1 MLLVPRPPQQR
12 PRRGP
17 LLQLL
22 LSLLLWE
29 LLPSSVSGAS
39 FFGENHLEMP
49 LDEALSEI
57 HVKLQIFT
65 AQSDAF
71 LLLLA
76 GPSDHLLVELRS
88 GRLKIQLVQRNEEI
102 ILQSPEELPLNDLG
116 THDVEV
122 MVADGQVSLTVDDL
136 FNSST
141 TATEAP
147 LEASYGIFVGGPGSL
162 HLSYLN
168 RASRPLRGCLQEA
181 SLNGMNLLA
190 RLTEGI
196 RDGCAAEFSASE
208 DEALG
213 FTGPRALAAF
223 PTWSTRDEGTLEFTL
238 TTRVKQAPLAY
249 QAGGPQG
256 DFIYLEISD
265 GHLRAIVEKGHGAVM
280 LHNSV
285 SVADGQ
291 PHEVRVHVDVHML
304 EISVDQY
311 PTRTSNRGVHSSL
324 EPQGS
329 LFLGGLDEEASRRL
343 REHRLGL
350 ASAVS
355 NVSLTGCLEDLI
367 INGERQGLQKA
378 LITRD
383 ITAGCGVP
391 EEEYE
396 DDAYEVYELPSTL
409 APDAW
414 TELEMPEPCQLEPGL
429 PPLFTNFTK
438 LLTLS
443 PLVVAEGGTAWLE
456 WRHVQPTLDLS
467 EAGIRQ
473 SQVLFAVTREAQHG
487 ELDFSIPGAQSRKKF
502 TLLDVVSR
510 KIRFIHD
517 GSEYPEDQVVL
528 EVTVMTQSMVPQCL
542 RQGQTYILP
551 IQVNPLNDPPRVVFP
566 HGSLMVILEHTQKA
580 LGPEIF
586 QAYDPDTSC
595 ESLTFQLIG
604 TQHLEGGT
612 VERNSRPGERVAE
625 FSCQELEA
633 GSLSYIHRG
642 GPSQDLLFRVTDSVD
657 TSPVAVLRV
666 VAIQPTVQIQ
676 NNTGLLVPQGS
687 SALISTANLSAET
700 NAVNQDV
707 SILYQLTGVLL
718 YGELQKQGATGASGG
733 DWRSVSSFYQRD
745 VEQGQVRYLST
756 DPQHHTQDTTE
767 KMMFEVQVGQK
778 TLANNTFLITI
789 KKADIHMLKLVPLLT
804 HNTRQEVLTTEQLEA
819 TLDEEVDPS
828 PTSFH
833 YEIVQAPRK
842 GNLRLHSMRLTDN
855 QGFTQE
861 DLQKGHVTYR
871 ATARASEEAEDS
883 FLFRVTAPPYSSPLY
898 TYPIRIG
905 GDPDAP
911 VLTNVL
917 LSVPEGGKGTISQDH
932 LFVRSLNSAN
942 YLYEVIEK
950 PRHGSLVWQGTGQG
964 SGSEST
970 PVTTFTNDDL
980 LLGRLVYQHDNS
992 ETTEDDIPFVAVRQG
1007 EGSGGMAWE
1016 EVRGVFRVAIQSMN
1030 DHAPVQTVSRVF
1042 HVARG
1047 GQRLLT
1053 TDDVAFTDADS
1064 GFTDAQLVL
1073 TRKDLLFGSIV
1084 AADDPS
1090 RPVYRFTQ
1098 EDLRKK
1104 RILFVHS
1111 GADRGWIQLQVSDG
1125 QHQSTALLEVQASEP
1140 YLRITNNSGLVV
1152 PQGGQG
1158 TIDTSVLG
1166 LDTNVDIRSSEEVHY
1181 HITTAPRW
1189 GQLLRAGQPTTTF
1202 SQRDLLE
1209 GTVLYQHNGSRNPQ
1223 DTLGFSVEAGQ
1234 VTAEDTLK
1242 VTISLDRPLAPL
1254 QIVHQEKIYVF
1265 QGEAA
1270 EIKRDFLEVTQEDV
1284 PATEIVYKVTDPP
1297 RAGYLVRVSQG
1308 SSAQEPP
1315 SLDPVHT
1322 FTQENVN
1329 EGQVLYV
1336 HSQAEGWTDHFGL
1349 DVASSMGTT
1358 LEGVQVELQVLPVT
1372 IPLETQNFTVP
1383 EGGAHTLAPPVLRVT
1398 GPYFPTLSG
1407 LEFLVLEQPQHGSIK
1422 RGETPQDGN
1431 LSTFTW
1437 REVEQHLIH
1446 YVHDGTETLV
1456 DSFILMANVSEIDRQ
1471 SQPVA
1476 FGITV
1481 LPLNDQVPA
1490 LTVNTGVQSWK
1501 GATAQIT
1508 PDILKGEDADSTPE
1522 DLVFSIQPPSNG
1534 KMVLR
1539 LSPRTEIWQFTQAQ
1553 INNGLVQFVHE
1564 GPLDGG
1570 FHFNLSDG
1578 ENVSPG
1584 HFFSVKALKLRQI
1597 TVESNQALTICPGT
1611 YQTITSRNLKVTTN
1625 EDTAP
1630 QHLFYLVERGP
1641 RLGRLAHAR
1650 LGSSGD
1656 ALKNFTQAEV
1666 NAGEIFY
1673 EHEMPSEPFWLAQD
1687 TLGLRVSSPPARD
1700 VAISLSIAVTFEVSC
1715 AQRPS
1720 RLWKNEGLW
1729 VPEGQRA
1736 EITRASLDASNL
1748 LASIPASDR
1757 PSHNVVFLLTELPA
1771 HGELWVG
1778 SKHLDG
1784 AQPYF
1789 LQSDLARGQLAY
1801 IHRGSGTQRD
1811 GFHFQAS
1818 IQKGQQDSAQPPTAE
1833 HGPVISETF
1842 QITVRDVN
1850 EKPPQPQ
1857 ASRPLQIIRGTHA
1870 SLSRAQLSAVDPDSS
1885 PEEIEYQVKRAPH
1898 NGYLLLMGS
1907 QPSPV
1912 TRFTQA
1918 DVDAG
1923 RLIFTANG
1931 SSTLGIFQLSISD
1944 GASPPVD
1951 TSLSVDVLPSS
1962 IEVRTRSPLEIPQGL
1977 NWAPLTQQHLFVIS
1991 DQEEPD
1997 ATYSITHMPQHGHVL
2012 VNRQPKT
2019 SFSQKQVEQGEVAFS
2034 FTNFTSASDQFHLLS
2049 LARGANASA
2058 TVNVTVRALVRIQAG
2073 EPWPQGTTLRL
2084 DMGILD
2090 AGELA
2095 NQTQSVPQF
2104 RILQG
2109 PRRGQIVRIPRDWDQ
2124 EPQAQPVELFTQEDL
2139 KEGLIGLELSKP
2151 EGREPPMLHDGI
2163 TFELSA
2169 RGVPP
2174 AVASLDYM
2182 SEPYNPSR
2190 PYGVTLLI
2198 SPGSSETKGGSHG
2211 KDSSSRTVTGPKGPE
2226 RPTPNI
2232 REAETAPTSGQGQA
2246 TPTSAAPAEGGTFL
2260 GFIEANMFSIIIPI
2274 CLILLLLALILP
2286 LLFYLRKRNKTGK
2299 HNVQGLSAKPRNGMA
2314 SDAETFRKTDPSQ
2327 TIPLTSVTGK
2337 GPEARGQQ
2345 DPELLQFC
2353 RTPNPA
2359 LKNGQYWV

>member
-1 MLLVPRPPQQR
+1 
-12 PRRGP
+12 
-17 LLQLL
+17 
-22 LSLLLWE
+22 
-29 LLPSSVSGAS
+29 
-39 FFGENHLEMP
+39 MP
-49 LDEALSEI
+49 LDEDLSEI
-57 HVKLQIFT
+57 HVKLQFFT
-65 AQSDAF
+65 AQPDAL

-76 GPSDHLLVELRS
+76 GPTDHLLVELRS
-88 GRLKIQLVQRNEEI
+88 GSLQIRLAQGNEETL
-102 ILQSPEELPLNDLG
+102 LQSPEEMPLNDLG
-116 THDVEV
+116 SHDVEV
-122 MVADGQVSLTVDDL
+122 TVADGQLSLAVDDL

-141 TATEAP
+141 TTLEAP
-147 LEASYGIFVGGPGSL
+147 LQASYGVFVGGTGNL
-162 HLSYLN
+162 HLSYLAS
-168 RASRPLRGCLQEA
+168 ASRPLRGCLQEA
-181 SLNGMNLLA
+181 SVNGLDILA
-190 RLTEGI
+190 RLTEGV
-196 RDGCAAEFSASE
+196 RDGCAAEFSASD

-213 FTGPRALAAF
+213 FTGARALATF

-238 TTRVKQAPLAY
+238 TTRVKRAPLAY

-256 DFIYLEISD
+256 DFIFLEIFD

-291 PHEVRVHVDVHML
+291 PHEIGIHVDVHML

-311 PTRTSNRGVHSSL
+311 PTRTSNRGVHSYL
-324 EPQGS
+324 EPRGS
-329 LFLGGLDEEASRRL
+329 LLLGGLDEEASHRL

-350 ASAVS
+350 ASAIA
-355 NVSLTGCLEDLI
+355 NVSLVGCLEDLT
-367 INGERQGLQKA
+367 INGERQGLQRA
-378 LITRD
+378 LMTRD
-383 ITAGCGVP
+383 ITAGCGLP
-391 EEEYE
+391 EDEYE
-396 DDAYEVYELPSTL
+396 DDVYEVYELPSTS
-409 APDAW
+409 APEAW
-414 TELEMPEPCQLEPGL
+414 PGLEMPEPCAPEQGL
-429 PPLFTNFTK
+429 PPVFANFTK
-438 LLTLS
+438 LLMLS
-443 PLVVAEGGTAWLE
+443 PMVVAEGGTAWLE
-456 WRHVQPTLDLS
+456 WRHVQPTVDLGK
-467 EAGIRQ
+467 AGIRQ
-473 SQVLFAVTREAQHG
+473 SQVLFGVAREARHG

-517 GSEYPEDQVVL
+517 GSEDPEDQLVL
-528 EVTVMTQSMVPQCL
+528 EVTVMTQSHVPQCL
-542 RQGQTYILP
+542 RQGQTYVLP
-551 IQVNPLNDPPRVVFP
+551 IRVNPLNDPPRVVFP
-566 HGSLMVILEHTQKA
+566 HGSLLVILEHTRKA
-580 LGPEIF
+580 LGPDTF
-586 QAYDPDTSC
+586 QAYDPDTAC
-595 ESLTFQLIG
+595 QSLTFQLISS
-604 TQHLEGGT
+604 QRPEGGR
-612 VERNSRPGERVAE
+612 VESNAQPGQRVTE
-625 FSCQELEA
+625 FSCPELEA
-633 GSLSYIHRG
+633 GGLSYVHSG
-642 GPSQDLLFRVTDSVD
+642 GPAQDLLFRVTDGLD

-666 VAIQPTVQIQ
+666 VAIRPTIQIQ
-676 NNTGLLVPQGS
+676 NNTGLFVPQGS
-687 SALISTANLSAET
+687 SVPLSTANLSAQT
-700 NAVNQDV
+700 NAVGQEV
-707 SILYQLTGVLL
+707 SVLYRLTGALL
-718 YGELQKQGATGASGG
+718 YGDIQKQGLGRASTG
-733 DWRSVSSFYQRD
+733 DWGSVSTFSQRD
-745 VEQGQVRYLST
+745 VEQGRVRYLST
-756 DPQHHTQDTTE
+756 DSQHHAEDTTE
-767 KMMFEVQVGQK
+767 KVGFEVQVGQE
-778 TLANNTFLITI
+778 TLANNTFLVTI
-789 KKADIHMLKLVPLLT
+789 QKAAIRMRRLVPLLT
-804 HNTRQEVLTTEQLEA
+804 HNTRQEVLTPEQLDA
-819 TLDEEVDPS
+819 ALDAESGPG
-828 PTSFH
+828 PAAFH
-833 YEIVQAPRK
+833 YEIIQAPRK
-842 GNLRLHSMRLTDN
+842 GNLRLQSRRLTER

-861 DLQKGHVTYR
+861 DLQKGHVSYR
-871 ATARASEEAEDS
+871 ASARASEEAQDS
-883 FLFRVTAPPYSSPLY
+883 FLFRVTAPPYFSPLY
-898 TYPIRIG
+898 AYPIRIG

-917 LSVPEGGKGTISQDH
+917 LSVPEGGRGTISQDY
-932 LFVRSLNSAN
+932 LFVRSLNSAD

-950 PRHGSLVWQGTGQG
+950 PRHGSLVWRATGQG
-964 SGSEST
+964 SGADAA
-970 PVTTFTNDDL
+970 PVTTFTNEDL
-980 LLGRLVYQHDNS
+980 QQGRLVYRHDDS

-1016 EVRGVFRVAIQSMN
+1016 EVRGVFRVAIQPVN
-1030 DHAPVQTVSRVF
+1030 DHAPVQTVSHVF
-1042 HVARG
+1042 RVARG
-1047 GQRLLT
+1047 GRRLLT
-1053 TDDVAFTDADS
+1053 TDDVAFADADS

-1104 RILFVHS
+1104 KILFVHS

-1166 LDTNVDIRSSEEVHY
+1166 LDTNVDIRSNEEVRY
-1181 HITTAPRW
+1181 HITAAPRW
-1189 GQLLRAGQPTTTF
+1189 GQLLRAGQPTSTF

-1209 GTVLYQHNGSRNPQ
+1209 GAVLYQHNGSRSPQ
-1223 DTLGFSVEAGQ
+1223 DILSFSVEAGQ

-1242 VTISLDRPLAPL
+1242 VTVSLDRPLAPL
-1254 QIVHQEKIYVF
+1254 QMVKQEKMYVF

-1270 EIKRDFLEVTQEDV
+1270 EIKRDLLEVRIL
-1284 PATEIVYKVTDPP
+1284 PWGPSPCGWGASLGSDP
-1297 RAGYLVRVSQG
+1297 LSVC
-1308 SSAQEPP
+1308 P
-1315 SLDPVHT
+1315 SL
-1322 FTQENVN
+1322 
-1329 EGQVLYV
+1329 Y
-1336 HSQAEGWTDHFGL
+1336 
-1349 DVASSMGTT
+1349 
-1358 LEGVQVELQVLPVT
+1358 
-1372 IPLETQNFTVP
+1372 PL
-1383 EGGAHTLAPPVLRVT
+1383 
-1398 GPYFPTLSG
+1398 
-1407 LEFLVLEQPQHGSIK
+1407 K
-1422 RGETPQDGN
+1422 
-1431 LSTFTW
+1431 
-1437 REVEQHLIH
+1437 VEQQLIH
-1446 YVHDGTETLV
+1446 YVHDGSETLM
-1456 DSFILMANVSEIDRQ
+1456 DAFILVANASEIDRQ
-1471 SQPVA
+1471 SQPVT

-1481 LPLNDQVPA
+1481 LPLNDQVPT
-1490 LTVNTGVQSWK
+1490 LTVNTGVQMWE

-1508 PDILKGEDADSTPE
+1508 PDILKGEDADSLPE
-1522 DLVFSIQPPSNG
+1522 DLVFSIQPPTNG
-1534 KMVLR
+1534 RMVLR
-1539 LSPRTEIWQFTQAQ
+1539 LSPRTEIQQFTQAQ

-1578 ENVSPG
+1578 DNVSPG
-1584 HFFSVKALKLRQI
+1584 HFFAVKAQKLRQI

-1611 YQTITSRNLKVTTN
+1611 FQTITNRNLKVTTN
-1625 EDTAP
+1625 EDTDP
-1630 QHLFYLVERGP
+1630 HHLFYFVERGP
-1641 RLGRLAHAR
+1641 WLGRLTHSR

-1656 ALKNFTQAEV
+1656 ALRNFTQAEV
-1666 NAGEIFY
+1666 DAGEILY

-1700 VAISLSIAVTFEVSC
+1700 VAISLSIAVSFETCS
-1715 AQRPS
+1715 QRTS

-1757 PSHNVVFLLTELPA
+1757 PSHNVVFLVTELPA

-1778 SKHLDG
+1778 SHHLDA

-1789 LQSDLARGQLAY
+1789 LQSDLARGRLAY
-1801 IHRGSGTQRD
+1801 IHRGSGTQKD

-1818 IQKGQQDSAQPPTAE
+1818 IQAGQQDSAQTPPAE

-1857 ASRPLQIIRGTHA
+1857 ASRPLQIIRGTRA
-1870 SLSRAQLSAVDPDSS
+1870 PLSRAQLSAMDPDSS

-1898 NGYLLLMGS
+1898 NGYLLLMGG

-1923 RLIFTANG
+1923 RLSFTANG

-1962 IEVRTRSPLEIPQGL
+1962 IEVRTRTPLEIPQGL

-1997 ATYSITHMPQHGHVL
+1997 ATYSITHMPQHGSLL
-2012 VNRQPKT
+2012 VNREPKT
-2019 SFSQKQVEQGEVAFS
+2019 SFNQKQVEQGEVAFS
-2034 FTNFTSASDQFHLLS
+2034 FTNFTSASDHFHLLS

-2058 TVNVTVRALVRIQAG
+2058 TVNVTVRALVQAQAA

-2084 DMGILD
+2084 DTSILD

-2095 NQTQSVPQF
+2095 NRTQSVPRF
-2104 RILQG
+2104 RILRG
-2109 PRRGQIVRIPRDWDQ
+2109 PQRGRIVRIPRDRDQ
-2124 EPQAQPVELFTQEDL
+2124 EPQAQLVELFTQEDL

-2151 EGREPPMLHDGI
+2151 EGREPPRLQDSI

-2174 AVASLDYM
+2174 AVASLDYT
-2182 SEPYNPSR
+2182 SEPYDASR

-2198 SPGSSETKGGSHG
+2198 APGSSESSGGS
-2211 KDSSSRTVTGPKGPE
+2211 DTGG
-2226 RPTPNI
+2226 
-2232 REAETAPTSGQGQA
+2232 APTTGQGQV

-2327 TIPLTSVTGK
+2327 TIPLTSVPGK

>member
-1 MLLVPRPPQQR
+1 
-12 PRRGP
+12 
-17 LLQLL
+17 
-22 LSLLLWE
+22 
-29 LLPSSVSGAS
+29 
-39 FFGENHLEMP
+39 MP
-49 LDEALSEI
+49 LKGVLNDI
-57 HVKLQIFT
+57 HVKLHFST
-65 AQSDAF
+65 AQSDAL

-76 GPSDHLLVELRS
+76 GPTDHLLLELRS
-88 GRLKIQLVQRNEEI
+88 GSLHIRLAQGNEETL
-102 ILQSPEELPLNDLG
+102 LQSPEEMPLNDLV

-122 MVADGQVSLTVDDL
+122 MVAQGQVSLTIDDL

-141 TATEAP
+141 TTAEAP
-147 LEASYGIFVGGPGSL
+147 LEASYGIFVGGTGSL
-162 HLSYLN
+162 QLSYLSGT
-168 RASRPLRGCLQEA
+168 SRPLRGCLQEA
-181 SLNGMNLLA
+181 SLNGLNMLA
-190 RLTEGI
+190 RLTGGV

-223 PTWSTRDEGTLEFTL
+223 PTWSTRDEGTLEFSL
-238 TTRVKQAPLAY
+238 TTHVKRAPLAY

-256 DFIYLEISD
+256 DFIYLEIFD

-291 PHEVRVHVDVHML
+291 PHDVSIHVDVHML

-311 PTRTSNRGVHSSL
+311 PTRTSNRGVHSYL
-324 EPQGS
+324 EPRGN
-329 LFLGGLDEEASRRL
+329 LLLGGLDEEASRRL

-350 ASAVS
+350 ASAVA
-355 NVSLTGCLEDLI
+355 NVSLVGCLEDLI
-367 INGERQGLQKA
+367 INGERQGLQRA

-383 ITAGCGVP
+383 MTAGCGVP
-391 EEEYE
+391 EDEYE
-396 DDAYEVYELPSTL
+396 DEGYEVYELQSTL
-409 APDAW
+409 APDTW
-414 TELEMPEPCQLEPGL
+414 PGLEMPEPCNLEPGL
-429 PPLFTNFTK
+429 PPVFTNFTK
-438 LLTLS
+438 LLALS

-456 WRHVQPTLDLS
+456 WRHVQPTLDLN

-473 SQVLFAVTREAQHG
+473 SQVLFGVTREAQHG
-487 ELDFSIPGAQSRKKF
+487 ELDFSIPGAQARKKF
-502 TLLDVVSR
+502 TLLDVVNR

-517 GSEYPEDQVVL
+517 GSEYPEDQLVL
-528 EVTVMTQSMVPQCL
+528 EVTVMTQNTVPQCL
-542 RQGQTYILP
+542 RQGQTYLLP
-551 IQVNPLNDPPRVVFP
+551 IRINPLNDPPRVVFP
-566 HGSLMVILEHTQKA
+566 HGNLMVILEHTQKA

-586 QAYDPDTSC
+586 QAYDPDTAC

-612 VERNSRPGERVAE
+612 VERNDQPGVRVTE
-625 FSCQELEA
+625 FSCQELEE

-642 GPSQDLLFRVTDSVD
+642 GPAQDLLFRVTDGVD

-666 VAIQPTVQIQ
+666 VAIQPTIQIQ
-676 NNTGLLVPQGS
+676 NNTGLFVPQGS
-687 SALISTANLSAET
+687 SRPILTTNLSTET
-700 NAVNQDV
+700 NAVNQEV
-707 SILYQLTGVLL
+707 SILYRLTKDLL
-718 YGELQKQGATGASGG
+718 YGEIQKQGASGASGG
-733 DWRSVSSFYQRD
+733 DWRTVSSFFQRD
-745 VEQGQVRYLST
+745 VDEGQVRYLST
-756 DPQHHTQDTTE
+756 DPQHHTEDTTE

-778 TLANNTFLITI
+778 TLTNNTFLVTI
-789 KKADIHMLKLVPLLT
+789 KKAAIRMLRLMPLLT
-804 HNTRQEVLTTEQLEA
+804 HNTRQEVLTTEHLEA
-819 TLDEEVDPS
+819 TLEEDMGLS
-828 PTSFH
+828 PASFH

-842 GNLRLHSMRLTDN
+842 GNLRLHSMRLTDK

-861 DLQKGHVTYR
+861 DLQRGHVSYR

-883 FLFRVTAPPYSSPLY
+883 FLFRVTAPPYFSPLY

-950 PRHGSLVWQGTGQG
+950 PRHGILVWQG

-970 PVTTFTNDDL
+970 PVTTFSNDDL

-1016 EVRGVFRVAIQSMN
+1016 EVRGVFRVSIQPMN

-1047 GQRLLT
+1047 GRRLLT

-1064 GFTDAQLVL
+1064 GFTDDQLVL
-1073 TRKDLLFGSIV
+1073 SRKDLLFGSIV

-1181 HITTAPRW
+1181 HITAAPRW
-1189 GQLLRAGQPTTTF
+1189 GQLLRAGQTTTTF

-1209 GTVLYQHNGSRNPQ
+1209 GTVLYQHNGSRQPQ
-1223 DTLGFSVEAGQ
+1223 DVLGFSVEAGQ
-1234 VTAEDTLK
+1234 VTAENTLK
-1242 VTISLDRPLAPL
+1242 VTVSLDRPLAPL
-1254 QIVHQEKIYVF
+1254 QMMHQEKIYVF

-1270 EIKRDFLEVTQEDV
+1270 EIKRDFLEVAQEDV
-1284 PATEIVYKVTDPP
+1284 PAAEIVYKVTDPP
-1297 RAGYLVRVSQG
+1297 RSGYLVTVSQG
-1308 SSAQEPP
+1308 ASANEPP
-1315 SLDPVHT
+1315 SLDPVHS
-1322 FTQENVN
+1322 FTQEDVN
-1329 EGQVLYV
+1329 EGRVLYL
-1336 HSQAEGWTDHFGL
+1336 HSQAEGWTDRFSL
-1349 DVASSMGTT
+1349 DVTSSMGAT
-1358 LEGVQVELQVLPVT
+1358 LEGVQIELQVLPVT
-1372 IPLETQNFTVP
+1372 IPLETRNFSVP
-1383 EGGAHTLAPPVLRVT
+1383 EGGTHTLAPPVLQVT

-1407 LEFLVLEQPQHGSIK
+1407 LEFLVLESPQHGSIK
-1422 RGETPQDGN
+1422 RGETPKDGN
-1431 LSTFTW
+1431 FSTFTW
-1437 REVEQHLIH
+1437 REVEQQLIH
-1446 YVHDGTETLV
+1446 YVHDGSETLV
-1456 DSFILMANVSEIDRQ
+1456 DRFVLVANASEIDRQ
-1471 SQPVA
+1471 SQPVT

-1481 LPLNDQVPA
+1481 LPLNDQVPV
-1490 LTVNTGVQSWK
+1490 LTINTGVQMWE

-1508 PDILKGEDADSTPE
+1508 PDILKGEDADSPPE
-1522 DLVFSIQPPSNG
+1522 DLIFSIEPPING
-1534 KMVLR
+1534 KIVLR
-1539 LSPRTEIWQFTQAQ
+1539 LSPRTEIQQFTQAQ

-1578 ENVSPG
+1578 DNTSPG
-1584 HFFSVKALKLRQI
+1584 HFFSVKAQKLRQI
-1597 TVESNQALTICPGT
+1597 TVESNQALTICPGAF
-1611 YQTITSRNLKVTTN
+1611 QTITSRNLKVTTN
-1625 EDTAP
+1625 EDTDSK
-1630 QHLFYLVERGP
+1630 HLFYLVERSP
-1641 RLGRLAHAR
+1641 RLGRLAHSR

-1656 ALKNFTQAEV
+1656 ALRNFTQAEV
-1666 NAGEIFY
+1666 DAGEILY

-1687 TLGLRVSSPPARD
+1687 TLGLRVASPPARD
-1700 VAISLSIAVTFEVSC
+1700 VAISLSIAVSFEISC
-1715 AQRPS
+1715 SQRAS

-1757 PSHNVVFLLTELPA
+1757 PSHNVVFLVTELPV

-1778 SKHLDG
+1778 SNRLDG
-1784 AQPYF
+1784 TQPYF

-1818 IQKGQQDSAQPPTAE
+1818 IQAGQQDSAQPPTAH
-1833 HGPVISETF
+1833 HGPLISETF

-1857 ASRPLQIIRGTHA
+1857 ASRPLQIIRGTHVP
-1870 SLSRAQLSAVDPDSS
+1870 LSRAQLNAMDPDSS
-1885 PEEIEYQVKRAPH
+1885 PEEIEYQVRRAPH

-1907 QPSPV
+1907 PSSPV

-1923 RLIFTANG
+1923 RLTFIANG

-1997 ATYSITHMPQHGHVL
+1997 ATYSITRMPQHGQLL

-2034 FTNFTSASDQFHLLS
+2034 FTNFSSASDQFHLIS

-2058 TVNVTVRALVRIQAG
+2058 TVNVTVRALVRAQAG
-2073 EPWPQGTTLRL
+2073 EPWPQGATLCL
-2084 DMGILD
+2084 DTGILD

-2109 PRRGQIVRIPRDWDQ
+2109 PRRGQIVRIPRDRNQ
-2124 EPQAQPVELFTQEDL
+2124 EPEAQLVELFTQEDL

-2151 EGREPPMLHDGI
+2151 EGREPPMLHDSI

-2174 AVASLDYM
+2174 AVASLDYV
-2182 SEPYNPSR
+2182 SEPYNASR
-2190 PYGVTLLI
+2190 PYSVTLLI
-2198 SPGSSETKGGSHG
+2198 SPGSSETSRGSHG
-2211 KDSSSRTVTGPKGPE
+2211 DDSSSRMVTGPKGPE
-2226 RPTPNI
+2226 RPTPNT
-2232 REAETAPTSGQGQA
+2232 REAEVAPTSGQDQT

-2260 GFIEANMFSIIIPI
+2260 SFIEANMFSIIIPI

-2299 HNVQGLSAKPRNGMA
+2299 HNVQGLSAKPRNGMT

-2327 TIPLTSVTGK
+2327 TIPLTSVPGK

>member
-1 MLLVPRPPQQR
+1 MLLVLRPPHQR
-12 PRRGP
+12 PRRRPP
-17 LLQLL
+17 LHLL
-22 LSLLLWE
+22 FSLVLCALLGS
-29 LLPSSVSGAS
+29 PVSGAS

-49 LDEALSEI
+49 LDEDLSEI
-57 HVKLQIFT
+57 HVKLQFFT
-65 AQSDAF
+65 AQPDAL

-76 GPSDHLLVELRS
+76 GPTDHLLVELRS
-88 GRLKIQLVQRNEEI
+88 GSLQIRLAQGNEETL
-102 ILQSPEELPLNDLG
+102 LQSPEEMPLNDLG
-116 THDVEV
+116 SHDVEV
-122 MVADGQVSLTVDDL
+122 TVADGQLSLAVDDL

-141 TATEAP
+141 TTLEAP
-147 LEASYGIFVGGPGSL
+147 LQASYGVFVGGTGNL
-162 HLSYLN
+162 HLSYLAS
-168 RASRPLRGCLQEA
+168 ASRPLRGCLQEA
-181 SLNGMNLLA
+181 SVNGLDILA
-190 RLTEGI
+190 RLTEGV
-196 RDGCAAEFSASE
+196 RDGCAAEFSASD

-213 FTGPRALAAF
+213 FTGARALATF

-238 TTRVKQAPLAY
+238 TTRVKRAPLAY

-256 DFIYLEISD
+256 DFIFLEIFD

-291 PHEVRVHVDVHML
+291 PHEIGIHVDVHML

-311 PTRTSNRGVHSSL
+311 PTRTSNRGVHSYL
-324 EPQGS
+324 EPRGS
-329 LFLGGLDEEASRRL
+329 LLLGGLDEEASHRL

-350 ASAVS
+350 ASAIA
-355 NVSLTGCLEDLI
+355 NVSLVGCLEDLT
-367 INGERQGLQKA
+367 INGERQGLQRA
-378 LITRD
+378 LMTRD
-383 ITAGCGVP
+383 ITAGCGLP
-391 EEEYE
+391 EDEYE
-396 DDAYEVYELPSTL
+396 DDVYEVYELPSTS
-409 APDAW
+409 APEAW
-414 TELEMPEPCQLEPGL
+414 PGLEMPEPCAPEQGL
-429 PPLFTNFTK
+429 PPVFANFTK
-438 LLTLS
+438 LLMLS
-443 PLVVAEGGTAWLE
+443 PMVVAEGGTAWLE
-456 WRHVQPTLDLS
+456 WRHVQPTVDLGK
-467 EAGIRQ
+467 AGIRQ
-473 SQVLFAVTREAQHG
+473 SQVLFGVAREARHG

-517 GSEYPEDQVVL
+517 GSEDPEDQLVL
-528 EVTVMTQSMVPQCL
+528 EVTVMTQSHVPQCL
-542 RQGQTYILP
+542 RQGQTYVLP
-551 IQVNPLNDPPRVVFP
+551 IRVNPLNDPPRVVFP
-566 HGSLMVILEHTQKA
+566 HGSLLVILEHTRKA
-580 LGPEIF
+580 LGPDTF
-586 QAYDPDTSC
+586 QAYDPDTAC
-595 ESLTFQLIG
+595 QSLTFQLISS
-604 TQHLEGGT
+604 QRPEGGR
-612 VERNSRPGERVAE
+612 VESNAQPGQRVTE
-625 FSCQELEA
+625 FSCPELEA
-633 GSLSYIHRG
+633 GGLSYVHSG
-642 GPSQDLLFRVTDSVD
+642 GPAQDLLFRVTDGLD

-666 VAIQPTVQIQ
+666 VAIRPTIQIQ
-676 NNTGLLVPQGS
+676 NNTGLFVPQGS
-687 SALISTANLSAET
+687 SVPLSTANLSAQT
-700 NAVNQDV
+700 NAVGQEV
-707 SILYQLTGVLL
+707 SVLYRLTGALL
-718 YGELQKQGATGASGG
+718 YGDIQKQGLGRASTG
-733 DWRSVSSFYQRD
+733 DWGSVSTFSQRD
-745 VEQGQVRYLST
+745 VEQGRVRYLST
-756 DPQHHTQDTTE
+756 DSQHHAEDTTE
-767 KMMFEVQVGQK
+767 KVGFEVQVGQE
-778 TLANNTFLITI
+778 TLANNTFLVTI
-789 KKADIHMLKLVPLLT
+789 QKAAIRMRRLVPLLT
-804 HNTRQEVLTTEQLEA
+804 HNTRQEVLTPEQLDA
-819 TLDEEVDPS
+819 ALDAESGPG
-828 PTSFH
+828 PAAFH
-833 YEIVQAPRK
+833 YEIIQAPRK
-842 GNLRLHSMRLTDN
+842 GNLRLQSRRLTER

-861 DLQKGHVTYR
+861 DLQKGHVSYR
-871 ATARASEEAEDS
+871 ASARASEEAQDS
-883 FLFRVTAPPYSSPLY
+883 FLFRVTAPPYFSPLY
-898 TYPIRIG
+898 AYPIRIG

-917 LSVPEGGKGTISQDH
+917 LSVPEGGRGTISQDY
-932 LFVRSLNSAN
+932 LFVRSLNSAD

-950 PRHGSLVWQGTGQG
+950 PRHGSLVWRATGQG
-964 SGSEST
+964 SGADAA
-970 PVTTFTNDDL
+970 PVTTFTNEDL
-980 LLGRLVYQHDNS
+980 QQGRLVYRHDDS

-1016 EVRGVFRVAIQSMN
+1016 EVRGVFRVAIQPVN
-1030 DHAPVQTVSRVF
+1030 DHAPVQTVSHVF
-1042 HVARG
+1042 RVARG
-1047 GQRLLT
+1047 GRRLLT
-1053 TDDVAFTDADS
+1053 TDDVAFADADS

-1104 RILFVHS
+1104 KILFVHS

-1166 LDTNVDIRSSEEVHY
+1166 LDTNVDIRSNEEVRY
-1181 HITTAPRW
+1181 HITAAPRW
-1189 GQLLRAGQPTTTF
+1189 GQLLRAGQPTSTF

-1209 GTVLYQHNGSRNPQ
+1209 GAVLYQHNGSRSPQ
-1223 DTLGFSVEAGQ
+1223 DILSFSVEAGQ

-1242 VTISLDRPLAPL
+1242 VTVSLDRPLAPL
-1254 QIVHQEKIYVF
+1254 QMVKQEKMYVF

-1270 EIKRDFLEVTQEDV
+1270 EIKRDLLEVRILPWGPSPCGWGFLPPHERGNLP
-1284 PATEIVYKVTDPP
+1284 PALLPLRTKRLVQLGAGSKV
-1297 RAGYLVRVSQG
+1297 VRR
-1308 SSAQEPP
+1308 
-1315 SLDPVHT
+1315 
-1322 FTQENVN
+1322 
-1329 EGQVLYV
+1329 
-1336 HSQAEGWTDHFGL
+1336 W
-1349 DVASSMGTT
+1349 
-1358 LEGVQVELQVLPVT
+1358 
-1372 IPLETQNFTVP
+1372 VP
-1383 EGGAHTLAPPVLRVT
+1383 ERNLAKA
-1398 GPYFPTLSG
+1398 LSG
-1407 LEFLVLEQPQHGSIK
+1407 LVVVGEWAPAPFLQHSLSQERVFCVEKRATEQMLQKPCFHSLRRERAPPWMVVRPEGFPKELKSSLTKCGGKRQASLGSD
-1422 RGETPQDGN
+1422 P
-1431 LSTFTW
+1431 LSVCPSLYPLK
-1437 REVEQHLIH
+1437 VEQQLIH
-1446 YVHDGTETLV
+1446 YVHDGSETLM
-1456 DSFILMANVSEIDRQ
+1456 DAFILVANASEIDRQ
-1471 SQPVA
+1471 SQPVT

-1481 LPLNDQVPA
+1481 LPLNDQVPT
-1490 LTVNTGVQSWK
+1490 LTVNTGVQMWE

-1508 PDILKGEDADSTPE
+1508 PDILKGEDADSLPE
-1522 DLVFSIQPPSNG
+1522 DLVFSIQPPTNG
-1534 KMVLR
+1534 RMVLR
-1539 LSPRTEIWQFTQAQ
+1539 LSPRTEIQQFTQAQ

-1578 ENVSPG
+1578 DNVSPG
-1584 HFFSVKALKLRQI
+1584 HFFAVKAQKLRQI

-1611 YQTITSRNLKVTTN
+1611 FQTITNRNLKVTTN
-1625 EDTAP
+1625 EDTDP
-1630 QHLFYLVERGP
+1630 HHLFYFVERGP
-1641 RLGRLAHAR
+1641 WLGRLTHSR

-1656 ALKNFTQAEV
+1656 ALRNFTQAEV
-1666 NAGEIFY
+1666 DAGEILY

-1700 VAISLSIAVTFEVSC
+1700 VAISLSIAVSFETCS
-1715 AQRPS
+1715 QRTS

-1757 PSHNVVFLLTELPA
+1757 PSHNVVFLVTELPA

-1778 SKHLDG
+1778 SHHLDA

-1789 LQSDLARGQLAY
+1789 LQSDLARGRLAY
-1801 IHRGSGTQRD
+1801 IHRGSGTQKD

-1818 IQKGQQDSAQPPTAE
+1818 IQAGQQDSAQTPPAE

-1857 ASRPLQIIRGTHA
+1857 ASRPLQIIRGTRA
-1870 SLSRAQLSAVDPDSS
+1870 PLSRAQLSAMDPDSS

-1898 NGYLLLMGS
+1898 NGYLLLMGG

-1923 RLIFTANG
+1923 RLSFTANG

-1962 IEVRTRSPLEIPQGL
+1962 IEVRTRTPLEIPQGL

-1997 ATYSITHMPQHGHVL
+1997 ATYSITHMPQHGSLL
-2012 VNRQPKT
+2012 VNREPKT
-2019 SFSQKQVEQGEVAFS
+2019 SFNQKQVEQGEVAFS
-2034 FTNFTSASDQFHLLS
+2034 FTNFTSASDHFHLLS

-2058 TVNVTVRALVRIQAG
+2058 TVNVTVRALVQAQAA

-2084 DMGILD
+2084 DTSILD

-2095 NQTQSVPQF
+2095 NRTQSVPRF
-2104 RILQG
+2104 RILRG
-2109 PRRGQIVRIPRDWDQ
+2109 PQRGRIVRIPRDRDQ
-2124 EPQAQPVELFTQEDL
+2124 EPQAQLVELFTQEDL

-2151 EGREPPMLHDGI
+2151 EGREPPRLQDSI

-2174 AVASLDYM
+2174 AVASLDYT
-2182 SEPYNPSR
+2182 SEPYDASR

-2198 SPGSSETKGGSHG
+2198 APGSSESSGGS
-2211 KDSSSRTVTGPKGPE
+2211 R
-2226 RPTPNI
+2226 
-2232 REAETAPTSGQGQA
+2232 APTTGQGQV

-2327 TIPLTSVTGK
+2327 TIPLTSVPGK

>member
-1 MLLVPRPPQQR
+1 MLPAPSPAEQRPPRGPRPRLPAA
-12 PRRGP
+12 
-17 LLQLL
+17 
-22 LSLLLWE
+22 LLLWA
-29 LLPSSVSGAS
+29 LLASPASGAS
-39 FFGENHLEMP
+39 FFGENHLEVP
-49 LDEALSEI
+49 LNEVLNEI
-57 HVKLQIFT
+57 HVKLQFFT
-65 AQSDAF
+65 AQADAL

-76 GPSDHLLVELRS
+76 GPTDHLLVELHA
-88 GRLKIQLVQRNEEI
+88 GRLQVHLVQRNEETL
-102 ILQSPEELPLNDLG
+102 LQSPEEMPLSDLG
-116 THDVEV
+116 THDVAV
-122 MVADGQVSLTVDDL
+122 TVADGQVSLTVDDL
-136 FNSST
+136 FNSSST
-141 TATEAP
+141 VAQAP
-147 LEASYGIFVGGPGSL
+147 LEASYGIFVGGSGGL
-162 HLSYLN
+162 HLSYLAG
-168 RASRPLRGCLQEA
+168 ASRPLRGCLQEA
-181 SLNGMNLLA
+181 SLNGLDLLA
-190 RLTEGI
+190 RLTEGV

-238 TTRVKQAPLAY
+238 TTRVKRAPLAY

-256 DFIYLEISD
+256 DFIYLEIFD

-285 SVADGQ
+285 SVTDGQ
-291 PHEVRVHVDVHML
+291 PHEVSVHVDVHML

-311 PTRTSNRGVHSSL
+311 PTRTSNRGVHSYL
-324 EPQGS
+324 EPRGS
-329 LFLGGLDEEASRRL
+329 LLLGGLDEEASRRL

-350 ASAVS
+350 ASAMA
-355 NVSLTGCLEDLI
+355 NASLVGCLEDLI
-367 INGERQGLQKA
+367 INGERQGLQGA
-378 LITRD
+378 LVTRD
-383 ITAGCGVP
+383 VTAGCGLP

-396 DDAYEVYELPSTL
+396 DDAYEVYEVPSTL
-409 APDAW
+409 VPEGW
-414 TELEMPEPCQLEPGL
+414 PLLEMPEPCTLEPGL
-429 PPLFTNFTK
+429 PAIFANFTK
-438 LLTLS
+438 LLTLT

-467 EAGIRQ
+467 EVGIRQ
-473 SQVLFAVTREAQHG
+473 SQVLFSLAREAQHG
-487 ELDFSIPGAQSRKKF
+487 ELDFSSIPGAQSRKKF
-502 TLLDVVSR
+502 TLLDVVNR

-517 GSEYPEDQVVL
+517 GSEYPEDQLVL
-528 EVTVMTQSMVPQCL
+528 EVTVMTQSTVPQCL

-551 IQVNPLNDPPRVVFP
+551 IRVNPLNDPPRVVFP
-566 HGSLMVILEHTQKA
+566 HGNLMVILEHTQKA
-580 LGPEIF
+580 LGPEVF
-586 QAYDPDTSC
+586 QAYDPDTDC

-604 TQHLEGGT
+604 SQHLEGGT
-612 VERNSRPGERVAE
+612 VEREGQPGERVAE
-625 FSCQELEA
+625 FSCPELEA
-633 GSLSYIHRG
+633 GALSYVHRG
-642 GPSQDLLFRVTDSVD
+642 GPAQDLLFRVTDGLD

-666 VAIQPTVQIQ
+666 VAIQPALQIL

-687 SALISTANLSAET
+687 SAAISTANLSAET
-700 NAVNQDV
+700 NAVNQEV
-707 SILYQLTGVLL
+707 TVLYRLSGSLL
-718 YGELQKQGATGASGG
+718 YGEIQKAGGAAGS
-733 DWRSVSSFYQRD
+733 DWRAIDAFSQRD

-756 DPQHHTQDTTE
+756 DPQHHAQDITE
-767 KMMFEVQVGQK
+767 KVVLQVQVGQK
-778 TLANNTFLITI
+778 VLANATFPVTI
-789 KKADIHMLKLVPLLT
+789 QRAAIRMLRLAPLLA
-804 HNTRQEVLTTEQLEA
+804 HHTRQEVLSTEHLEA
-819 TLDEEVDPS
+819 ALEDESGPG
-828 PTSFH
+828 PASFH

-842 GNLRLHSMRLTDN
+842 GNLRLRSLRLTEK
-855 QGFTQE
+855 QGFTQK
-861 DLQKGHVTYR
+861 DLEEGHVNYR
-871 ATARASEEAEDS
+871 ATARASEEAQDS
-883 FLFRVTAPPYSSPLY
+883 FLFRVTAPPHFSPLY
-898 TYPIRIG
+898 TFPIRIG

-911 VLTNVL
+911 ILTNVL
-917 LSVPEGGKGTISQDH
+917 LSVPEGGRGAISRDH
-932 LFVRSLNSAN
+932 LFVQSLNSAN
-942 YLYEVIEK
+942 YLYEVIEQ
-950 PRHGSLVWQGTGQG
+950 PRHGSLVWQG
-964 SGSEST
+964 SGPKAA

-980 LLGRLVYQHDNS
+980 LLGRLLYQHDDS

-1016 EVRGVFRVAIQSMN
+1016 EVRGVFRVAIQPMN

-1047 GQRLLT
+1047 GRRLLT
-1053 TDDVAFTDADS
+1053 TEDVAFTDADS

-1084 AADDPS
+1084 AADDPG

-1104 RILFVHS
+1104 RVLFVHS

-1140 YLRITNNSGLVV
+1140 YLRITNNSGLAV

-1181 HITTAPRW
+1181 RVTAAPRW
-1189 GQLLRAGQPTTTF
+1189 GQLLRAGKPATAF

-1209 GTVLYQHNGSRNPQ
+1209 GAVLYQHNGSRNPQ
-1223 DTLGFSVEAGQ
+1223 DALGFSVEAGQ

-1242 VTISLDRPLAPL
+1242 VTVTLDRPLAPL
-1254 QIVHQEKIYVF
+1254 QMVHQEKIFVF

-1270 EIKRDFLEVTQEDV
+1270 EIKTDLLEVAQEDV
-1284 PATEIVYKVTDPP
+1284 PAAEIVYKVTDSP
-1297 RAGYLVRVSQG
+1297 RAGYLVTVSQG
-1308 SSAQEPP
+1308 ASANEPP
-1315 SLDPVHT
+1315 SLDPVHS
-1322 FTQENVN
+1322 FTQEDVN
-1329 EGQVLYV
+1329 EGRVLYL
-1336 HSQAEGWTDHFGL
+1336 HSQADGWTDRFTL
-1349 DVASSMGTT
+1349 DVASSVGTT

-1372 IPLETQNFTVP
+1372 IPLEIQNFSVP

-1398 GPYFPTLSG
+1398 GPYFPTLTG
-1407 LEFLVLEQPQHGSIK
+1407 LEFLVLEPPQHGTIK
-1422 RGETPQDGN
+1422 KGDTPQDEN

-1437 REVEQHLIH
+1437 KEVEQKLIH
-1446 YVHDGTETLV
+1446 YVHDGSETLM
-1456 DSFILMANVSEIDRQ
+1456 DSFVLVANASEIDRQ
-1471 SQPVA
+1471 SQPVS
-1476 FGITV
+1476 FSITV
-1481 LPLNDQVPA
+1481 LPLNDQVPT
-1490 LTVNTGVQSWK
+1490 LPVNTGVQMWE
-1501 GATAQIT
+1501 GAIAQIT
-1508 PDILKGEDADSTPE
+1508 PDILKGEDADSPPE
-1522 DLVFSIQPPSNG
+1522 DLVFSIEPPTNG
-1534 KMVLR
+1534 KLVLR
-1539 LSPRTEIWQFTQAQ
+1539 LSPRTEIQQFTQAQ

-1584 HFFSVKALKLRQI
+1584 HFFSVKAQKLRQI
-1597 TVESNQALTICPGT
+1597 TVESNQALTICPGSF
-1611 YQTITSRNLKVTTN
+1611 QTITNRNLKVTTN
-1625 EDTAP
+1625 EDTDP

-1641 RLGRLAHAR
+1641 RLGRLAHSR

-1666 NAGEIFY
+1666 DAGEILY

-1700 VAISLSIAVTFEVSC
+1700 VAISLSVAVSFEIPCS
-1715 AQRPS
+1715 QRAS

-1748 LASIPASDR
+1748 LASIPAADR
-1757 PSHNVVFLLTELPA
+1757 PSHNIVFIVTELPT

-1778 SKHLDG
+1778 NNHLG
-1784 AQPYF
+1784 GSQPYF

-1818 IQKGQQDSAQPPTAE
+1818 IQTGQRDSAQPPIAD

-1857 ASRPLQIIRGTHA
+1857 ASRPLQIVRGTQA
-1870 SLSRAQLSAVDPDSS
+1870 ALSRAQLSALDPDSS
-1885 PEEIEYQVKRAPH
+1885 PEEIEYQVRRAPH
-1898 NGYLLLMGS
+1898 NGHLLLVGS
-1907 QPSPV
+1907 QPPPV
-1912 TRFTQA
+1912 ARFTQA

-1923 RLIFTANG
+1923 RLIFVANG
-1931 SSTLGIFQLSISD
+1931 SSTLGIFQLSVSD

-1962 IEVRTRSPLEIPQGL
+1962 IEVRTRSPLEVPQGS
-1977 NWAPLTQQHLFVIS
+1977 NWAVVTQQHLFVIS

-1997 ATYSITHMPQHGHVL
+1997 ATYSLTHMPQHGHLL
-2012 VNRQPKT
+2012 VSGRPQT

-2034 FTNFTSASDQFHLLS
+2034 FTNFTSASDHFRLLS

-2058 TVNVTVRALVRIQAG
+2058 AVNVTVRALVQTRAA
-2073 EPWPQGTTLRL
+2073 EPWPQGATILL
-2084 DMGILD
+2084 DTGILD

-2095 NQTQSVPQF
+2095 NRTQSMPQF
-2104 RILQG
+2104 RVLQG
-2109 PRRGQIVRIPRDWDQ
+2109 PRRGRVVRIPEERDQ
-2124 EPQAQPVELFTQEDL
+2124 EPRAQPVELFTLQDLQE
-2139 KEGLIGLELSKP
+2139 GRIGLELSRP
-2151 EGREPPMLHDGI
+2151 EGREPPRQHDGI

-2182 SEPYNPSR
+2182 TEPYDASR
-2190 PYGVTLLI
+2190 PYGVTLLT
-2198 SPGSSETKGGSHG
+2198 SPGSSEASSSSRGE
-2211 KDSSSRTVTGPKGPE
+2211 DSSSRTVTGPKGPE
-2226 RPTPNI
+2226 RPTPDS
-2232 REAETAPTSGQGQA
+2232 REAEAVPTSGQGQA
-2246 TPTSAAPAEGGTFL
+2246 APTSAAPAEGSTFL

-2299 HNVQGLSAKPRNGMA
+2299 HNVQGLSAKPRNGLA
-2314 SDAETFRKTDPSQ
+2314 ADSETFRKTDPSQ
-2327 TIPLTSVTGK
+2327 TIPLTSVPGK
-2337 GPEARGQQ
+2337 GPEARSPQ